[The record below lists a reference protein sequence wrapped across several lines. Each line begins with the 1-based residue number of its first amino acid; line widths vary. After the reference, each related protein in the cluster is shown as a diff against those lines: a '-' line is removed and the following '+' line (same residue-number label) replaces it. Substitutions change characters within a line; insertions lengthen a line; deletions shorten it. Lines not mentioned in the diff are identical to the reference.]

1 MLVRL
6 KTFAGVLPGSVDEG
20 RAGVHYLVAE
30 EAVLAQIC
38 LVAKPKV

>member
-6 KTFAGVLPGSVDEG
+6 KTFAGILHRSVDEG
-20 RAGVHYLVAE
+20 RAGVHDLVSE

-38 LVAKPKV
+38 LVAKPEV